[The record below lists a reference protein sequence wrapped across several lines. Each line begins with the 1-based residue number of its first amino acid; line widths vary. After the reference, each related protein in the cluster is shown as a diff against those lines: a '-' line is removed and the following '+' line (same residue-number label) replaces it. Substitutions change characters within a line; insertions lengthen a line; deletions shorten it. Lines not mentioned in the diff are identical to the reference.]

1 MSYCPKCKVILAPGT
16 EICPLCLS
24 RSLESPEGKVPGQ
37 DSSPERIFD
46 EAVDGSISPGQ
57 RRIMTVEL
65 LSVSFGIILAVCVAV
80 DLVFFHSLTW
90 SSFVFLTLA
99 ALWLSISM
107 PLVLW
112 KHPALVAA
120 VLVPSLTAVPFLW
133 GVFAGNLTW
142 YLPVGLPITITLMAA
157 IVTSYVLIAIQKK
170 KGLNTI
176 GIVLVAVGVVCAGI
190 DAALTNYFRA
200 SIALTWSSVVILSV
214 IPVAGLFFYL
224 HYRVMRKTTLR
235 KLFRL

>member
-1 MSYCPKCKVILAPGT
+1 
-16 EICPLCLS
+16 
-24 RSLESPEGKVPGQ
+24 
-37 DSSPERIFD
+37 
-46 EAVDGSISPGQ
+46 
-57 RRIMTVEL
+57 RIMTVEL

-90 SSFVFLTLA
+90 SSFVLLSLA
-99 ALWLSISM
+99 TLWLSISM
-107 PLVLW
+107 PLILW

-120 VLVPSLTAVPFLW
+120 VLVPSLMVVPFLW
-133 GVFAGNLTW
+133 GLFAGNLTW
-142 YLPVGLPITITLMAA
+142 YLPVGLPVTLLLMAA
-157 IVTSYVLIAIQKK
+157 IVSSYVLIAIQKK

-176 GIVLVAVGVVCAGI
+176 GIVLAAVGVFCVGT
-190 DAALTNYFRA
+190 DMALTHFFRGTV
-200 SIALTWSSVVILSV
+200 ALTWSSVVIMSV